1 MAFAPLVFRV
11 IIPELSVDQ
20 VYVALLSD
28 VVDVIVPPFTLYF
41 IFILYACHTAYK
53 VTVPPFVAVKLEKN
67 AHKGIPDYMFIA
79 EGGTTMFVEFK
90 RPDGKGVAS
99 DEQKYWAEF
108 LGYSHRFIDNFE
120 DFKKR
125 LDVFFVLGE
134 ADVVCSCYLCGKSI
148 EQPEEQLDMYGEIVC
163 QSCWDYEMYQAF
175 QNGGGM

>member
-1 MAFAPLVFRV
+1 MKKNRV
-11 IIPELSVDQ
+11 KRGNRVQGGMGDERKLEIDCCTYARQ
-20 VYVALLSD
+20 KG
-28 VVDVIVPPFTLYF
+28 VI
-41 IFILYACHTAYK
+41 
-53 VTVPPFVAVKLEKN
+53 AVKLEKN

-90 RPDGKGVAS
+90 RPDGRGVAS
-99 DEQKYWAEF
+99 SEQEYWAEF
-108 LGYSHRFIDNFE
+108 LGCSHRFVDNFE
-120 DFKKR
+120 DFKER
-125 LDVFFVLGE
+125 LDDFFVLGE

>member
-1 MAFAPLVFRV
+1 MKKNRVKRDDMAQGGVGAERKLEIDCCTYARQRG
-11 IIPELSVDQ
+11 II
-20 VYVALLSD
+20 
-28 VVDVIVPPFTLYF
+28 
-41 IFILYACHTAYK
+41 
-53 VTVPPFVAVKLEKN
+53 AVKLEKN

-79 EGGTTMFVEFK
+79 EGGRAMFVEFK

-99 DEQKYWAEF
+99 NEQKYWAKF

-120 DFKKR
+120 DFKER
-125 LDVFFVLGE
+125 LDDFFVLGE

-148 EQPEEQLDMYGEIVC
+148 EQPEEQLDMYGETVC